1 MSVKLPAAKH
11 RRPTVWD
18 LVVAGAVVIA
28 AGVLLYFLQPEQG
41 NFLSAS
47 IVLDGESIAQYDLD
61 RLTEPVILEVEEA
74 AYPLTIEI
82 QPGRIRIAESSC
94 PGQDCIH
101 TGWISQAGQ
110 QIICLP
116 NRLVISLTGTNNS
129 DIDAITG

>member
-1 MSVKLPAAKH
+1 MSVKLPAARH

-18 LVVAGAVVIA
+18 LAVAGAVVIA
-28 AGVLLYFLQPEQG
+28 AGVLLFFLRPEGG

-47 IVLDGESIAQYDLD
+47 IVLDGETIAQYELDKLSEPVFLDLD
-61 RLTEPVILEVEEA
+61 GA

-94 PGQDCIH
+94 PGQDCVH
-101 TGWISQAGQ
+101 TGWASQAGQ

-116 NRLVISLTGTNNS
+116 NRLVISLTGTS
-129 DIDAITG
+129 RDDIDAVTG